1 MLINLIKKI
10 DQYHACFC
18 DIICFNQHFEEY
30 IDQSRKKNID
40 QSMDQLLYEYS
51 NSIIYNIIMS

>member
-40 QSMDQLLYEYS
+40 QYS